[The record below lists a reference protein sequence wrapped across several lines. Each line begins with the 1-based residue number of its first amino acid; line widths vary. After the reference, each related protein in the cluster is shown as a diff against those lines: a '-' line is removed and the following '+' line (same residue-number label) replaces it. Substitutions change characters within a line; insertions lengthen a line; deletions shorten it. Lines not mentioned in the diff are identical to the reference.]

1 MNITVY
7 NTLPGRTKRN
17 FFLRTACQFQKT
29 SIAHLFL
36 YWVLLGFERSSKETS
51 SLQLLGGRNRKDLSV
66 ATSSISQNCKWG
78 CQCKVWKL
86 LKNTTP
92 FITLTKDYARAIM
105 KQNKTKYLRGLSV
118 FLFIVNKFEK
128 PFHKL
133 GLRVSSDF
141 QTLEHNKSTGPS
153 ASCFLQFS
161 RVWKP
166 WWNTR
171 PHSSNLTSVAFQDL
185 WIVLLGK
192 KNILFLEHYMD
203 NITPLRVFRVI
214 WMRC

>member
-1 MNITVY
+1 MQLTV
-7 NTLPGRTKRN
+7 TFTTHSLAQLKE
-17 FFLRTACQFQKT
+17 FFFWQAACQFRKT

-36 YWVLLGFERSSKETS
+36 HWVLLGFERSSKGIS
-51 SLQLLGGRNRKDLSV
+51 SLQPLGGRNRKDLSV
-66 ATSSISQNCKWG
+66 ASSYISQNCKWG

-86 LKNTTP
+86 LIEKLKSWKNTTP

-105 KQNKTKYLRGLSV
+105 KQKKTKYLRGPSV
-118 FLFIVNKFEK
+118 FEFIVNNLGPFEK

-141 QTLEHNKSTGPS
+141 QTLEKNKSTGPS
-153 ASCFLQFS
+153 ASCFHQFS

-171 PHSSNLTSVAFQDL
+171 PRS
-185 WIVLLGK
+185 W
-192 KNILFLEHYMD
+192 
-203 NITPLRVFRVI
+203 NITWHLLLFKIFGLCCLERKKKHHLWNNI
-214 WMRC
+214 